1 MAEEKKRLIRVRKA
15 KNARFRRDGFG
26 KKPQIS
32 ASWRRPRGL
41 HNKQRRQKKAKGALP
56 TPGFGS
62 PTAVRTMHPSGFF
75 EVMVATPS
83 EIEGID
89 PATYAIRIAGTV
101 GAKKREQ
108 IQELAVRAG
117 IKVLNPRAEK
127 VAEQDT
133 ASGAGV
139 TADE

>member
-15 KNARFRRDGFG
+15 TNARFRRDGFG

-41 HNKQRRQKKAKGALP
+41 HNKQRKQKKAKGALP

-62 PTAVRTMHPSGFF
+62 PIAVRTMHPSGFF

-89 PATYAIRIAGTV
+89 PATSAIRISGTV
-101 GAKKREQ
+101 GAK
-108 IQELAVRAG
+108 
-117 IKVLNPRAEK
+117 
-127 VAEQDT
+127 
-133 ASGAGV
+133 
-139 TADE
+139 